1 MNIKINKMNIKITK
15 MRIMNIKNQILKK
28 LKDMYKNGNK
38 KTKN

>member
-1 MNIKINKMNIKITK
+1 MNIKINKMNKKINK
-15 MRIMNIKNQILKK
+15 IRIMNIKNQILKK